1 MGRQGVHLRDARHIR
16 HQTGADGASRA
27 NQIAVFQTAL
37 HQLLGGHIHHV
48 VLAQNTFQLHIQPV
62 DDELGRLVAVQGVA
76 LVPHHVVQ
84 LLLGV
89 FQPGREQLSRRQQL
103 DLLDAVGDAPGIVND
118 HLVRRLLPQI
128 GEFRQHLVGGL
139 EVDGQRCVG
148 IGELLAG
155 QQNVAVDLVLR
166 LLKVYVAGGAD
177 GLSQLLAQPD
187 DGAVKLPQF
196 LLRLDIAVA
205 QHEHI
210 VADGLDLQIVVERG
224 DALQLRPVLV
234 VRHSPEQLARLAG

>member
-1 MGRQGVHLRDARHIR
+1 MR
-16 HQTGADGASRA
+16 
-27 NQIAVFQTAL
+27 L
-37 HQLLGGHIHHV
+37 HRG
-48 VLAQNTFQLHIQPV
+48 T
-62 DDELGRLVAVQGVA
+62 
-76 LVPHHVVQ
+76 
-84 LLLGV
+84 
-89 FQPGREQLSRRQQL
+89 S
-103 DLLDAVGDAPGIVND
+103 
-118 HLVRRLLPQI
+118 
-128 GEFRQHLVGGL
+128 
-139 EVDGQRCVG
+139 
-148 IGELLAG
+148 AG